1 MAIVG
6 LVLMI
11 ACANV
16 ANLLL
21 ARSTARQRELAVR
34 LTLGAGAMRLAR
46 QMLTESLLLA
56 AAGAVIGVGLAWWG
70 SSVLVGLLSS
80 GQLDPLVLDVKPNAN
95 VILFTSTAA
104 VVTALCFGI
113 APALTAATSS
123 PAFVLN
129 DGSFRIV
136 GPRGRLAS
144 MLVIFQVAVSLLLLV
159 AAGLFLRS
167 LHNLRTLDP
176 GFRHEGVL
184 IVHADG
190 ARAGHS
196 GAELMRLYDE
206 LQQEVSQIPGVRSA
220 GFSQITPPS
229 GGGGISLSV
238 RVNDQPI
245 SDGEFHVNGVSPRY
259 FETMATP
266 VLAGREFTS
275 RDGGT
280 APKVAIVN
288 QTFAERYLDDTPLGQ
303 RITFDGPANSP
314 MEIVGVV
321 EDAVYETLRAGA
333 PPTVYI
339 PVAQRVGDGSSN
351 VTFEIN
357 SEGRVAQVASAL
369 QQVFQRRLPRT
380 LVEVR
385 TLTSQV
391 EQTLVQDR
399 LMATLAASFGGL
411 GLTLAAIG
419 LYGLLAY
426 LVARRTNEIGVRMA
440 LGATQGNVIWT
451 VMRGALTMLALGA
464 AFGLPIA
471 WSAGRLVASMLFGV
485 EPFDASITLAA
496 TAALIAA
503 GGLAAFVPA
512 YRAAAVDPMI
522 ALRHD

>member
-1 MAIVG
+1 
-6 LVLMI
+6 
-11 ACANV
+11 
-16 ANLLL
+16 
-21 ARSTARQRELAVR
+21 
-34 LTLGAGAMRLAR
+34 
-46 QMLTESLLLA
+46 
-56 AAGAVIGVGLAWWG
+56 
-70 SSVLVGLLSS
+70 VLVELLSS

-95 VILFTSTAA
+95 VILFTSMAA

-136 GPRGRLAS
+136 GARGRLAS
-144 MLVIFQVAVSLLLLV
+144 MLVIFQVGVSLLLLV

-190 ARAGHS
+190 ARAGHT
-196 GAELMRLYDE
+196 GPELMRLYDE

-220 GFSQITPPS
+220 GFSQISPPS

-238 RVNDQPI
+238 RVNDQQI

-266 VLAGREFTS
+266 VLAGREFTR
-275 RDGGT
+275 RDDGT
-280 APKVAIVN
+280 SPKVAIVN
-288 QTFAERYLDDTPLGQ
+288 QTFAERYLDDAPLGQ
-303 RITFDGPANSP
+303 RITFGGPANSP

-333 PPTVYI
+333 PPTVYF
-339 PVAQRVGDGSSN
+339 PVAQRIGDDSSN

-357 SEGRVAQVASAL
+357 TDGGAAQVAPAL
-369 QQVFQRRLPRT
+369 QQAFQRRLPRT

-385 TLTSQV
+385 TLTSQI
-391 EQTLVQDR
+391 ERTLVQDR
-399 LMATLAASFGGL
+399 LMAMLAASFGGL
-411 GLTLAAIG
+411 GLILAAIG

-485 EPFDASITLAA
+485 EPFDASITLGA
-496 TAALIAA
+496 TATLIAA
-503 GGLAAFVPA
+503 GSLAAFVPA
-512 YRAAAVDPMI
+512 YRAASVDPMI